1 MPDTP
6 DHRKP
11 ETLLAFD
18 FGHRRIGVAV
28 GQQITASA
36 NPLGTASNGPGGPDW
51 PQISRWVEEWQPDR
65 MVVGLPLHADGS
77 SSDLSADALDF
88 AKELARYERPVES
101 VDERFTSMEA
111 REMLK
116 QERAKG
122 HRGRIRKQ
130 TVDAT
135 AAKLIAER
143 WLTQHDQ
150 GTSK

>member
-6 DHRKP
+6 DNRKA

-36 NPLGTASNGPGGPDW
+36 NPVGTVSNGPDGPDW
-51 PQISRWVEEWQPDR
+51 PQISRWVAEWRPDR
-65 MVVGLPLHADGS
+65 FVVGLPLHADGS
-77 SSDLSADALDF
+77 RSDLSTDALDF
-88 AKELARYERPVES
+88 ARELARYERPVES

-122 HRGRIRKQ
+122 RRGRIRKQ
-130 TVDAT
+130 TIDAT
-135 AAKLIAER
+135 AAMLIAER
-143 WLTQHDQ
+143 WLTRTDQ
-150 GTSK
+150 GTTK